1 MNTPE
6 TIKPRTNNF
15 WMLIQSNWEN
25 LENSQKLLLQKIW
38 KVITYK
44 WQLQIILNLPFLI
57 WWLLD
62 TSLPNVHEFDKSLIS
77 YLNLPEWALSF
88 IGFGQ

>member
-6 TIKPRTNNF
+6 TIKPRINNF